1 MKLTITI
8 AVIIVMI
15 ICNIFY
21 LRWALKEDGSSKGHN
36 FDGKQ
41 LIKSQRMARIMLAI
55 ALDMGIAGW
64 ILFWNG
70 IIGNGLFL
78 FILLI
83 AVLMLNLL

>member
-8 AVIIVMI
+8 AVIIIMV

-55 ALDMGIAGW
+55 ALDMAIAGW
-64 ILFWNG
+64 LLFWNAV
-70 IIGNGLFL
+70 ISDFIFL
-78 FILLI
+78 IVLL
-83 AVLMLNLL
+83 